1 MQTQAHVVGTRVRS
15 RRVEAARAES
25 AGPRGSTAVTVFY
38 LAAAL
43 ACLAV
48 VVAAAVGAAL

>member
-1 MQTQAHVVGTRVRS
+1 MQTQAHALPTSVRPE
-15 RRVEAARAES
+15 RVEQPRAATAE
-25 AGPRGSTAVTVFY
+25 PRGSTAVTAFY

-48 VVAAAVGAAL
+48 AVGAAVAAAL

>member
-1 MQTQAHVVGTRVRS
+1 V
-15 RRVEAARAES
+15 ES

-48 VVAAAVGAAL
+48 VVAAALGAAL

>member
-1 MQTQAHVVGTRVRS
+1 MQAQAHVVRTRVRP

-25 AGPRGSTAVTVFY
+25 AEPRGSTAVTVFY

-48 VVAAAVGAAL
+48 VVAAALGAAL